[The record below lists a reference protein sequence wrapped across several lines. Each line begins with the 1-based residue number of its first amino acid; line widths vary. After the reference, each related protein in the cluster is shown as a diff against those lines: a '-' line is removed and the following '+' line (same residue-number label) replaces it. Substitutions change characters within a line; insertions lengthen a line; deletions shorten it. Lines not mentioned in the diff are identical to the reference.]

1 MSRIS
6 LPTLLLLVCPIF
18 TFAQKTNERALTFND
33 FIALDSVSDPQ
44 VSPDGE
50 QVAFV
55 VTDYSLKENRGNS
68 DIWLVSVAGGQSMK
82 LTQSSGGDNQPRWSS
97 DSRRV
102 FFVSDR
108 DGTFQVY
115 TIGVDGGEALKLS
128 DVHGGVSNLIIS
140 SNDKWIAFSSE
151 VEWPLA
157 DTAKD
162 ESYPTE
168 AKIWTD
174 LFYRHWNEWRAGT
187 RSHLF
192 LMPINGGPVRDLT
205 PVDRD
210 IPTLSLGGYK
220 DITFSP
226 DGQEIA
232 FVMNPDSQPAVSTNN
247 DVFLLSIQTGS
258 TVNLT
263 ENNLANDNN
272 PLFSPDGTWIA
283 YRAQMRAGFES
294 DRYRLLLYNRT
305 TEKRRDL
312 VSDWTSSVGEVVWS
326 PDSQSLFATVQEQTH
341 NVIYRISIRDGKS
354 EKILDQGHIQTLRPT
369 PDGSTLI
376 FTRESADQPDEIYA
390 IDLRNRRQQQLSN
403 INDERLSQL
412 SMNALESFSFKGALQ
427 DTVEGLLLKPPF
439 FDASRKYPLVY
450 LIHGGPQGAWQ
461 DNFHPRW
468 NYQMFA
474 APGYVVAMVNF
485 HGSTG
490 YGQDFTDSISQH
502 WGDYPYEDIMKGLDH
517 LVSNYSFIDASKV
530 AAAGASYGG
539 YMVNWIAGHTS
550 RFTCLINHDGVFN
563 LESMYGETEELW
575 FPEWEFS
582 GTPWDNRDLFLKWS
596 PHRFAQ
602 HFKTPM
608 LIIHGQLDYRVDI
621 SQSLE
626 AFTALRRQDIKARFL
641 YFPDEGHWVLK
652 PRNRLLWWREVLAWL
667 EHYLKGGV

>member
-6 LPTLLLLVCPIF
+6 LPTLLLLVCPAL
-18 TFAQKTNERALTFND
+18 TFAQKTDERALTFD
-33 FIALDSVSDPQ
+33 EFIALDSVSDPQ

-68 DIWLVSVAGGQSMK
+68 DIWLVSVEGGQSMK
-82 LTQSSGGDNQPRWSS
+82 LTQSAVGDSQPRWSS
-97 DSRRV
+97 DSRRI

-108 DGTFQVY
+108 DGTSQVY

-128 DVHGGVSNLIIS
+128 DVPGGVSNLIIS
-140 SNDKWIAFSSE
+140 SNDKWIAFSSK

-157 DTAKD
+157 ETARD
-162 ESYPTE
+162 EDYPTD

-174 LFYRHWNEWRAGT
+174 LFYRHWNEWRVGT

-192 LMPINGGPVRDLT
+192 LMPINGGPIRDLT
-205 PVDRD
+205 PVDKD

-220 DITFSP
+220 DIAFSP
-226 DGQEIA
+226 DGQDIA

-247 DVFLLSIQTGS
+247 DIFLLSIQTGS
-258 TVNLT
+258 TSNLT

-283 YRAQMRAGFES
+283 YRAQIRAGFES
-294 DRYRLLLYNRT
+294 DRYRLFLYNRN

-312 VSDWTSSVGEVVWS
+312 VPDWTSSVGEIVWS
-326 PDSQSLFATVQEQTH
+326 PDSQSLFATIQEQTR
-341 NVIYRISIRDGKS
+341 NVIYRINIRDGKP
-354 EKILDQGHIQTLRPT
+354 EKVLDQGHLQTLRPT
-369 PDGSTLI
+369 PDGSTLV

-390 IDLRNRRQQQLSN
+390 VDLRSGRQQQLSN

-412 SMNALESFSFKGALQ
+412 SMNALESFSFVGALQ
-427 DTVEGLLLKPPF
+427 EKVEGLLLKPPF

-502 WGDYPYEDIMKGLDH
+502 WGDYPYEDVMKGLEH

-539 YMVNWIAGHTS
+539 YMINWIAGHTS
-550 RFTCLINHDGVFN
+550 RFICLINHDGVFN

-582 GTPWDNRDLFLKWS
+582 GSPWDNRDLFLRWS

-621 SQSLE
+621 SQSFE
-626 AFTALRRQDIKARFL
+626 AFTALRRQGIEGRFL

-667 EHYLKGGV
+667 EHYLQGEV